1 MDFKKCIFI
10 HEIPEKFSSRLK
22 NSNRNARS
30 TSTNTVLE
38 QKKSKEAWLPQ
49 MGLEHPVICQGGSNG
64 INRRI
69 VYGF

>member
-1 MDFKKCIFI
+1 MKN
-10 HEIPEKFSSRLK
+10 EEKFSSRLK

-30 TSTNTVLE
+30 TSTITVME
-38 QKKSKEAWLPQ
+38 QKKSKEALKPQ
-49 MGLEHPVICQGGSNG
+49 MGIEHPVICQGGSNG

>member
-1 MDFKKCIFI
+1 
-10 HEIPEKFSSRLK
+10 
-22 NSNRNARS
+22 
-30 TSTNTVLE
+30 VLE